1 MPMNHA
7 RHKNRYAIDIVR
19 GLLLLAACT
28 FAFGG
33 HGHAADAPVARQI
46 SLQDALRTALRQN
59 PSTLLQQ
66 QEVNNNRG
74 LLLQAQSQF
83 DPVASVASG
92 RTRDLRSLRQ
102 DEINALQLGGV
113 YSIQEQIVDTTTHRV
128 GIDKTLMNGVAFGT
142 GVSIT
147 KIDDSAQRLTNIQ
160 SQTSGRLSFSLRIP
174 LLRNSGTE
182 TVGAQVAASDAE
194 LSAALLDLL
203 HINSQTV
210 FNTAVAY
217 WDTVAKRKRLD
228 IATVAEKRAL
238 ELVDETRKLIAA
250 DQSPAAEIDL
260 VVANRAEKTAAR
272 VAAEQALIDARRV
285 FARQLGLSTVEMSA
299 LPDPVDPLPGYSG
312 QPIDAVKNVERL
324 VRAAIVTRADLEAI
338 RKREAAAQFRLVAAR
353 NNLKPQLDLN
363 FNISYAG
370 LAEGAP
376 ATAFDRSYFSNR
388 SGPSVAST
396 LSLQW
401 PFNNSQARGV
411 LLSQSAV
418 SDASIIRLQDLEA
431 TVAGNVSTLSV
442 SLMRSVEQLL
452 EGKEAVRRYTA
463 TMQNELTKRRLGLST
478 LLDVVNV
485 EDRQNNAL
493 LNEVQLQQN
502 YANAIAQLR
511 FELGMLV
518 RKRDDVYDVSVND
531 LLSPDIAAP
540 EK

>member
-1 MPMNHA
+1 MHSGRFLRSLAVIAVFACAVFNKGFAAETP
-7 RHKNRYAIDIVR
+7 
-19 GLLLLAACT
+19 LL
-28 FAFGG
+28 
-33 HGHAADAPVARQI
+33 RQI
-46 SLQDALRTALRQN
+46 SLQDALRIALKQN

-102 DEINALQLGGV
+102 DEITALQLGGV
-113 YSIQEQIVDTTTHRV
+113 YSIQDQIVDTTTHRV

-142 GVSIT
+142 GVSVT

-160 SQTSGRLSFSLRIP
+160 SQTSGRLSFSLRVP

-194 LSAALLDLL
+194 LSAAMLDLL
-203 HINSQTV
+203 HVNSQTV

-217 WDTVAKRKRLD
+217 WDTVARRKRLD
-228 IATVAEKRAL
+228 IAVNAEKRAL

-250 DQSPAAEIDL
+250 DQSPAADIDL
-260 VVANRAEKTAAR
+260 VVANRAEKTTAR
-272 VAAEQALIDARRV
+272 VAAEQALIDAQRV

-299 LPDPVDPLPGYSG
+299 LPDPVDPLPGYNG
-312 QPIDAVKNVERL
+312 QPVEVVTNVERL

-376 ATAFDRSYFSNR
+376 ATALDRAYFSNR
-388 SGPSVAST
+388 SGPSVASS

-411 LLSQSAV
+411 LLSQAAV

-431 TVAGNVSTLSV
+431 TIAGNVSTLSI
-442 SLMRSVEQLL
+442 SLVRSVAQLL
-452 EGKEAVRRYTA
+452 EGNEAVRRYTA

-478 LLDVVNV
+478 LLDVVNI

-518 RKRDDVYDVSVND
+518 KKRDDVYDVSVND
-531 LLSPDIAAP
+531 LLSPAISAP
-540 EK
+540 DK